1 VQTLAVNIANQV
13 ETDQTKPVAVVALSK
28 EHYQHK
34 AYGRIYTPM
43 FDIVEWIS
51 LDGEPE
57 DTPQEVIEDD
67 APATRR
73 RRA

>member
-1 VQTLAVNIANQV
+1 
-13 ETDQTKPVAVVALSK
+13 
-28 EHYQHK
+28 
-34 AYGRIYTPM
+34 M

-51 LDGEPE
+51 LDGEPSE

>member
-1 VQTLAVNIANQV
+1 
-13 ETDQTKPVAVVALSK
+13 
-28 EHYQHK
+28 
-34 AYGRIYTPM
+34 M

-51 LDGEPE
+51 LDGEPATE

>member
-1 VQTLAVNIANQV
+1 LG
-13 ETDQTKPVAVVALSK
+13 K

-51 LDGEPE
+51 LDGESATE

>member
-1 VQTLAVNIANQV
+1 LG
-13 ETDQTKPVAVVALSK
+13 K